1 MKSSKSWSPLLLS
14 ISVTHSFTACFG
26 SQKWS
31 EGNRERTAAVS
42 SSSRRLKERE
52 MSSQSLQNNNTGPSH
67 IKINTGLCL

>member
-31 EGNRERTAAVS
+31 EGNRERTAAA
-42 SSSRRLKERE
+42 ERE
-52 MSSQSLQNNNTGPSH
+52 RDELAISPE
-67 IKINTGLCL
+67 